1 MWRDESCPP
10 RIYVPPEKI
19 KELSA
24 NHSLMRRI
32 RSTFRMIFGIPD
44 YELYLD
50 YWHAAPPKGET
61 APLSEKEFFR
71 QAIEARYGKGNGT
84 RCC

>member
-1 MWRDESCPP
+1 MWNDEACPKQS
-10 RIYVPPEKI
+10 YVPPEKV

-50 YWHAAPPKGET
+50 YWHAAPPKDKQ
-61 APLSEKEFFR
+61 APMSEKEFFR
-71 QAIEARYGKGNGT
+71 QAIEQRYGSGNRT

>member
-1 MWRDESCPP
+1 MWRDESCPQ
-10 RIYVPPEKI
+10 RTYVPPEKI
-19 KELSA
+19 KELSV
-24 NHSLMRRI
+24 NHSLMRRV
-32 RSTFRMIFGIPD
+32 RSTIRMIFGIPD

-50 YWHAAPPKGET
+50 YWYAAPPKDEA

-71 QAIEARYGKGNGT
+71 QAIDERYGNGNRT

>member
-1 MWRDESCPP
+1 MWRDESCPQ
-10 RIYVPPEKI
+10 RTYVPPEKI

-24 NHSLMRRI
+24 NHSLMRRV
-32 RSTFRMIFGIPD
+32 RSTIRMIFGIPD

-50 YWHAAPPKGET
+50 YWYAAPPKDEA

-71 QAIEARYGKGNGT
+71 QAIDERYGNGNRT